1 MDEGL
6 AGRLKRIRTELDLS
20 ARKLSLELG
29 VNGNAWST
37 YEAGTS
43 LPSAPV
49 LEALCRRGVNLNWL
63 MLGEG
68 EPWRKEQPQTPQ
80 DLKRY
85 VEFQNET
92 LFNRLGLGRL
102 SMMASGSTLKARLR
116 VAELL
121 TSSYPTA
128 LSLEQLVA
136 QTRLNIDQVAPALYE
151 ILAVNGA
158 EVIRG
163 EGPDTYRGRL
173 SVIGKMAQAVDVA
186 QLTLESIQTLVEEV
200 FPTIVAPKPSGVLFS
215 GKMYVAHNQGLA
227 RLKSLVE
234 FIRGGDEPPSPDSDT
249 LTIVFGVCNKG
260 TGPKGGGSE
269 PTDP

>member
-6 AGRLKRIRTELDLS
+6 AGRLKRIRTELDMS

-63 MLGEG
+63 MLGDG
-68 EPWRKEQPQTPQ
+68 DVWRNEQPQAPQ
-80 DLKRY
+80 DLRRY
-85 VEFQNET
+85 VARQNET

-102 SMMASGSTLKARLR
+102 AMMASGSTLRVRLR

-121 TSSYPTA
+121 TSRYPTP
-128 LSLEQLVA
+128 LGLDQLA
-136 QTRLNIDQVAPALYE
+136 QQLKLPIDQVAPALLD
-151 ILAVNGA
+151 ILAADGA
-158 EVIRG
+158 EVIRTD
-163 EGPDTYRGRL
+163 EGDRYRGRL
-173 SVIGKMAQAVDVA
+173 NVIGATEHASDVA
-186 QLTLESIQTLVEEV
+186 QLTLDTVETLVEEV
-200 FPTIVAPKPSGVLFS
+200 FPTLVGSAPTGILF
-215 GKMYVAHNQGLA
+215 GAKMYVGQHEGRA

-234 FIRGGDEPPSPDSDT
+234 SIRGGDDIPPSSESDT
-249 LTIVFGVCNKG
+249 LTIVFGACYKEGRASAV
-260 TGPKGGGSE
+260 E
-269 PTDP
+269 P